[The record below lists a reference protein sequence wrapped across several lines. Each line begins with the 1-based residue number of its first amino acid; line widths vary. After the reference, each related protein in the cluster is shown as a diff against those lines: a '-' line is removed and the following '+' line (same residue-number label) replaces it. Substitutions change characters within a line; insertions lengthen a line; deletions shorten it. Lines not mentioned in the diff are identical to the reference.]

1 MQVNWGGGDVRLQTG
16 LSQSKFEIESVAN
29 FFVNVTVK
37 LDSMKLKAQT
47 NVINCR
53 SNILYSVV
61 QSRKRQ
67 MGVNI

>member
-29 FFVNVTVK
+29 FFVNVSVK
-37 LDSMKLKAQT
+37 FDSMKPKAQT

-53 SNILYSVV
+53 SILLCAFLEKIV
-61 QSRKRQ
+61 
-67 MGVNI
+67 MG